1 MRKPKIVGL
10 AGIDKAIKSIA
21 NVGQNL
27 NERVQDVAVAIVEHA
42 AGQGNGDMSRA
53 LTLVKTV
60 NRMRTLNAAFLV
72 GYFRYFASTN
82 INLRANDG
90 AGKVSLM
97 ARDAKGYR
105 GFDVDGARAN
115 NWYEAFGENGERSNW
130 YAGPAPAEFQPLTV
144 GDLAGRMANFVKNTA
159 KLLTGT
165 KDVNGKDVPVV
176 FLSEGDRKQVENA
189 LLFIDRIAA
198 TLARHED
205 VELKAQELA
214 KAQEALEQDNDVI
227 EIIHQVAE
235 QGKPAAAAK

>member
-115 NWYEAFGENGERSNW
+115 NWYEAFGEERRALQLVRWPGSGGVPASYGWRFGWTHGELRQEHRQAVDW
-130 YAGPAPAEFQPLTV
+130 HE
-144 GDLAGRMANFVKNTA
+144 GRQ
-159 KLLTGT
+159 
-165 KDVNGKDVPVV
+165 
-176 FLSEGDRKQVENA
+176 R
-189 LLFIDRIAA
+189 
-198 TLARHED
+198 
-205 VELKAQELA
+205 
-214 KAQEALEQDNDVI
+214 
-227 EIIHQVAE
+227 
-235 QGKPAAAAK
+235 QGCACGVSL